1 MQNCTS
7 LCYLAFA
14 GHVVAF
20 AFHIFTN
27 VVQLVGWAEGNF
39 ILLTGTGW
47 LVLISLMN
55 MGLVLKH
62 EDYVGLDSWQ
72 RSVPWGLSLLP
83 VVYWW
88 IAAVIEVAKV
98 FSSGSWMD
106 SVEEIFLAYII
117 WINIPLSA
125 ASTMYILLLP
135 LLTDDLSPTGVE
147 GVVSDVYF

>member
-20 AFHIFTN
+20 AFHLFLN
-27 VVQLVGWAEGNF
+27 VVQMVGWAEGNLM
-39 ILLTGTGW
+39 LLTGTAW
-47 LVLISLMN
+47 LVFISLMN

-88 IAAVIEVAKV
+88 IAAVIEVTKV
-98 FSSGSWMD
+98 FGSGSLTD
-106 SVEEIFLAYII
+106 NVEEIILAYII
-117 WINIPLSA
+117 WINVPLSA
-125 ASTMYILLLP
+125 ASTLYILLLP
-135 LLTDDLSPTGVE
+135 LLTNDLSPTGGDDFEV
-147 GVVSDVYF
+147 